1 MALPVYISLGKEN
14 NFSLVFAFQRFTDL
28 YCRKKNCT
36 DEVFWH
42 PSVERCQWQLG
53 ATQHKERWHHL
64 SIYDCL
70 WKEILWSLLDG
81 SYGFSFPILLSLL
94 HWKDSDG
101 WVKMSWNFTEIKEI
115 FWLHSA
121 PHVWICETSQTQ
133 WCEPPSLFLIQ
144 QKDHEEEC
152 VEPYLEYHVRYTD
165 NNYVFEQWHPCL
177 SGNKYFQNTNDSV
190 RLMKPKMNKSIFLG
204 HGSVR

>member
-1 MALPVYISLGKEN
+1 MCESVKHPKHNGVSHLP
-14 NFSLVFAFQRFTDL
+14 F
-28 YCRKKNCT
+28 
-36 DEVFWH
+36 
-42 PSVERCQWQLG
+42 
-53 ATQHKERWHHL
+53 
-64 SIYDCL
+64 
-70 WKEILWSLLDG
+70 
-81 SYGFSFPILLSLL
+81 
-94 HWKDSDG
+94 
-101 WVKMSWNFTEIKEI
+101 
-115 FWLHSA
+115 
-121 PHVWICETSQTQ
+121 
-133 WCEPPSLFLIQ
+133 FLIQ